1 MTICKKRLA
10 PLALALLLVFGL
22 TVGAAPVSAD
32 AANEHVIEFLD
43 VIGPMASAD
52 MQQNGI
58 LASLTIAQAM
68 WESTYGQSPLAVNA
82 NNLFGIKAYSSWDG
96 MVYCSA
102 NGTLYTSYQEA
113 KSILGESFM
122 NTYKE
127 KFWRAYSSWQ
137 ESVNDH
143 SNLFNT
149 ADRYEN
155 LRGLTDYKLACQYVV
170 EDGYCSD
177 PDYAENLIG
186 LIEDYELYR
195 YDVGD
200 VDPGEVTRVALS
212 ESNITLRVGQS
223 FSLEA
228 SVYPTTA
235 ADKSVTWSS
244 SDTSVATVSGGLVSA
259 KKLGAANITA
269 TSKNGKTATCTVLVA
284 DDSGSLTL
292 DKTALTLALG
302 GVGSLTVT
310 GSMPEDIRTGVMTGD
325 VYIRAAAANSTAGHS
340 GIAKAGVE
348 VKIFGEAIGNFYYIE
363 CLNDSGKLVRG
374 YVYTTKVKITGD
386 ASDGANSSV
395 TWTSSNTSVAT
406 VRGGQVFAFGVGSAV
421 ITASSGESSV
431 SCVVTVA
438 DTAAHYNAII
448 TQNVNLRRWLST
460 SAESNG
466 IADAGTEVTVI
477 GSVVTGDGDRF
488 YFTICENTRA
498 GGKAS
503 GYVLEEC
510 LKLGTVIKPAP
521 PTGSGEL
528 TLASGSGCEISADGY
543 LLGVADGSSVEQVLG
558 LFTNTGLRVLDAS
571 GAVLEAGAVVG
582 TGCVVEL
589 LVNGAKVDSCVVV
602 VAGDVNGDGRITA
615 SDYILVKREILV
627 GEGALTGAYYEAA
640 KLNGGS
646 LTAST
651 YLLLK
656 RQVLGLD

>member
-10 PLALALLLVFGL
+10 PLALALLLAFGL

-177 PDYAENLIG
+177 PGYAENLIR

-228 SVYPTTA
+228 SVYPATA

-244 SDTSVATVSGGLVSA
+244 SDTSVATVSDGLVSA

-302 GVGSLTVT
+302 GVF
-310 GSMPEDIRTGVMTGD
+310 IMTGKMDAVDLITFSLYVSVFISPIRKLTQFVEQFQKGSSGFLRFLEIMRAEPD
-325 VYIRAAAANSTAGHS
+325 VKDAPDAKELTNCRGEIDVDHVSFSYEGTEGEGVLHDVSVHVTPGEMLAIVGPSGGGKSTLCQL
-340 GIAKAGVE
+340 IPRFYE
-348 VKIFGEAIGNFYYIE
+348 V
-363 CLNDSGKLVRG
+363 
-374 YVYTTKVKITGD
+374 
-386 ASDGANSSV
+386 SDGAIRIDGEDV
-395 TWTSSNTSVAT
+395 RALTQTSLHRAIGVVQQDVFLFADT
-406 VRGGQVFAFGVGSAV
+406 VREN
-421 ITASSGESSV
+421 SG
-431 SCVVTVA
+431 
-438 DTAAHYNAII
+438 
-448 TQNVNLRRWLST
+448 LSYPC
-460 SAESNG
+460 AK
-466 IADAGTEVTVI
+466 A
-477 GSVVTGDGDRF
+477 R
-488 YFTICENTRA
+488 
-498 GGKAS
+498 KAS
-503 GYVLEEC
+503 
-510 LKLGTVIKPAP
+510 
-521 PTGSGEL
+521 
-528 TLASGSGCEISADGY
+528 
-543 LLGVADGSSVEQVLG
+543 
-558 LFTNTGLRVLDAS
+558 
-571 GAVLEAGAVVG
+571 
-582 TGCVVEL
+582 
-589 LVNGAKVDSCVVV
+589 
-602 VAGDVNGDGRITA
+602 
-615 SDYILVKREILV
+615 
-627 GEGALTGAYYEAA
+627 
-640 KLNGGS
+640 
-646 LTAST
+646 
-651 YLLLK
+651 
-656 RQVLGLD
+656 

>member
-10 PLALALLLVFGL
+10 PLALALLLAFGL
-22 TVGAAPVSAD
+22 IVGAAPVSAD

-177 PDYAENLIG
+177 PGYAENLIG

-228 SVYPTTA
+228 SVYPATA
-235 ADKSVTWSS
+235 TDKSVTWSS

-292 DKTALTLALG
+292 DKTG
-302 GVGSLTVT
+302 
-310 GSMPEDIRTGVMTGD
+310 
-325 VYIRAAAANSTAGHS
+325 
-340 GIAKAGVE
+340 
-348 VKIFGEAIGNFYYIE
+348 
-363 CLNDSGKLVRG
+363 
-374 YVYTTKVKITGD
+374 
-386 ASDGANSSV
+386 
-395 TWTSSNTSVAT
+395 
-406 VRGGQVFAFGVGSAV
+406 
-421 ITASSGESSV
+421 
-431 SCVVTVA
+431 
-438 DTAAHYNAII
+438 
-448 TQNVNLRRWLST
+448 
-460 SAESNG
+460 
-466 IADAGTEVTVI
+466 ADARARRRRQPYGH
-477 GSVVTGDGDRF
+477 GQ
-488 YFTICENTRA
+488 YA
-498 GGKAS
+498 GGHPH
-503 GYVLEEC
+503 GR
-510 LKLGTVIKPAP
+510 
-521 PTGSGEL
+521 
-528 TLASGSGCEISADGY
+528 D
-543 LLGVADGSSVEQVLG
+543 
-558 LFTNTGLRVLDAS
+558 
-571 GAVLEAGAVVG
+571 
-582 TGCVVEL
+582 
-589 LVNGAKVDSCVVV
+589 
-602 VAGDVNGDGRITA
+602 DGRCVYPCGRRRFDSRA
-615 SDYILVKREILV
+615 FRH
-627 GEGALTGAYYEAA
+627 
-640 KLNGGS
+640 
-646 LTAST
+646 
-651 YLLLK
+651 
-656 RQVLGLD
+656 RQSRS